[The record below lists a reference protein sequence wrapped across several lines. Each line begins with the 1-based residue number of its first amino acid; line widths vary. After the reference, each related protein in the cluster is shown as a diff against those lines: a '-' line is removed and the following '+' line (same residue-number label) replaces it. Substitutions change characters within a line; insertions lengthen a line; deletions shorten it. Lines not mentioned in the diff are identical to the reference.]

1 MKMIDIQKK
10 LDAKNI
16 RDLVDKEIKR
26 KFKTNNPTDEQI
38 KKYRRHGS
46 ELVDHDKFVY
56 FHEGIMILVIMYC
69 RTPE

>member
-38 KKYRRHGS
+38 KKYKRHGS
-46 ELVDHDKFVY
+46 ESVDHDKFVY
-56 FHEGIMILVIMYC
+56 VHEGIMILVIMYC
-69 RTPE
+69 RTLE